1 MRVQKRRRLMT
12 LIADDELSWLEID
25 VGRVVSLLNAV
36 AGSASALNGGMNVI
50 SGRVVGMAFQAV

>member
-1 MRVQKRRRLMT
+1 MT